1 MLSFNRPLLIIT
13 LLVMLIIILF
23 RPFLA
28 PADELKLK
36 IGWLEAIRDSFTGKI
51 TAIMPEDC
59 SGLLNGL
66 LLGKAA
72 SKISEETKEDFKKT
86 GTVHLLVVSG
96 MQVSLLIGICQL
108 FFKKFNRWIG
118 FFASSF
124 FSLFF
129 ILAVGTDA
137 SVVRA
142 GIMAEVALIG
152 KLFNRESDGLTLVA
166 ASALPMLI
174 FDPLVLFNL
183 GFQLSF
189 AATAAL
195 IWLVPK
201 MQEKVK
207 WPEIV
212 VVSTAPIILSAPI
225 ILYNFNQFSP
235 IALFANIILLPWI
248 NYLVIFGFLAAVLGF
263 MAMPLA
269 QIFGLGLM
277 VILKLLNILVSFMAG
292 LPFSSVYLPAPHF
305 IFVVFYYIVVI
316 MFFNNMIKISFKKT
330 AAIALLLAVFWVWS
344 AALSPAETGLTAVF
358 LDVGQGDS
366 IFIETPDSKKILID
380 GGGMFNKQNMGKRVV
395 LPFLRQKGINKLDLV
410 VLTHPHDDHL
420 RGLVSVLN
428 DFAVDAV
435 LDSGQ
440 IHTSQ
445 SYQKF
450 LKAID
455 RKKIKY
461 VLARAGQTMEVG
473 KGVWMRVLNPS
484 EPLIDESA
492 LNNNSVVIKLTYGQ
506 VSFLLMGDAESEAE
520 ERMFQEGNLQ
530 ADLIKIGHH
539 GSRTASSLPF
549 LEAVNPK
556 IAVISCGKENQFKHP
571 HVEVLERLESLGIKC
586 LRTDQKGTITVKTDG
601 KYVII
606 NP

>member
-1 MLSFNRPLLIIT
+1 MLSFIRPQLIIS
-13 LLVMLIIILF
+13 LFVMLIIILF

-36 IGWLEAIRDSFTGKI
+36 IGWLEAIRDSFTVKI
-51 TAIMPEDC
+51 TAIIPEDC

-248 NYLVIFGFLAAVLGF
+248 NYLVIFGFLAAV
-263 MAMPLA
+263 
-269 QIFGLGLM
+269 
-277 VILKLLNILVSFMAG
+277 
-292 LPFSSVYLPAPHF
+292 
-305 IFVVFYYIVVI
+305 
-316 MFFNNMIKISFKKT
+316 
-330 AAIALLLAVFWVWS
+330 
-344 AALSPAETGLTAVF
+344 F
-358 LDVGQGDS
+358 LDVGQGVS